1 MDKIECESDDSDGFA
16 IEDDDDDFEIIDIE
30 ESNEDSSNKQPRIKE
45 SYYFDVTED
54 TIYPTMVEG
63 SKGAQAKIHIR
74 NRKGIATDNILKSLK
89 IDEDYMSQVNKLESK

>member
-1 MDKIECESDDSDGFA
+1 MDKIECDSDESEGFV
-16 IEDDDDDFEIIDIE
+16 IEDDDFEIIDIE
-30 ESNEDSSNKQPRIKE
+30 ESNEDSSNKQPKIKE

-89 IDEDYMSQVNKLESK
+89 IEEDYMSQVKKMENK